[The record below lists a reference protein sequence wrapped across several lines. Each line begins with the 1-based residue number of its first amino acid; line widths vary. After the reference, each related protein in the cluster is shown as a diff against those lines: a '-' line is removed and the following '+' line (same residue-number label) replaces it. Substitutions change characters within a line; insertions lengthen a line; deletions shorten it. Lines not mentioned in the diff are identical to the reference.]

1 MNIDFTYSLKDA
13 PLLLFGEMC
22 WYWKVRPL
30 KDARTSE
37 YSPEWE
43 SPKTAWRSSCNCSVQ
58 IAI

>member
-22 WYWKVRPL
+22 WYWKVRPV

-43 SPKTAWRSSCNCSVQ
+43 SPKTAWRSSCYCSV
-58 IAI
+58 